1 MIDMLFPFFCKGVIE
16 LQKLR
21 GGTMML
27 KKRIIVFL
35 TASIFI
41 ALLVVQTGSSVFAGE
56 KLKNNVLARI
66 GNKVITEEYLEAKIK
81 TLPSNYQRSLD
92 HETLRKQVFERLVQ
106 MYVFAMEGKAE
117 KLDQDKDLKIWIDDA
132 VSGILARG
140 YVTRKFKKDANASEQ
155 EIEQYYNEHKSEFL
169 KPAMVKAS
177 HILIKVPPNAKP
189 GESSSA
195 LSKAGEIKKKL
206 DKGADFAKLAAEY
219 SDDPGSKNKGGNL
232 GFFAKTWMVPA
243 FSNAA
248 FALKKGE
255 ISKPVKT
262 RFGYHIIKVEDKKD
276 AEQQDLKSVKANI
289 RSELI
294 KIKVNTAIN
303 KDFERLKKKYKV
315 EIYKQKTGTK
325 AAEKKQKKKG

>member
-1 MIDMLFPFFCKGVIE
+1 
-16 LQKLR
+16 
-21 GGTMML
+21 ML
-27 KKRIIVFL
+27 KKIVNFLIISTFVTLF
-35 TASIFI
+35 
-41 ALLVVQTGSSVFAGE
+41 VVWTGAPVFAGE

-81 TLPSNYQRSLD
+81 TLPPNYQRSLD
-92 HETLRKQVFERLVQ
+92 YETLKKQVFERLVQ

-155 EIEQYYNEHKSEFL
+155 EIEKYYNEHKSEFL
-169 KPAMVKAS
+169 KPATVKAR
-177 HILIKVPPNAKP
+177 HILIMVAPDEKPEDITAALDKAK
-189 GESSSA
+189 
-195 LSKAGEIKKKL
+195 KIKKKL

-219 SDDPGSKNKGGNL
+219 SDDPGSKDKGGNL

-255 ISKPVKT
+255 ISEPVKT

-276 AEQQDLKSVKANI
+276 SEQQDLKSVKAI
-289 RSELI
+289 IQPKLI
-294 KIKVNTAIN
+294 NIKVNTAIN

-315 EIYKQKTGTK
+315 EIYKQKAGTK
-325 AAEKKQKKKG
+325 KPRGG

>member
-1 MIDMLFPFFCKGVIE
+1 
-16 LQKLR
+16 
-21 GGTMML
+21 ML
-27 KKRIIVFL
+27 KKIVNFLIISTFV
-35 TASIFI
+35 T
-41 ALLVVQTGSSVFAGE
+41 LLVVQTGGSVFAGE

-81 TLPSNYQRSLD
+81 TLPPNYQRSLD
-92 HETLRKQVFERLVQ
+92 YETLKKQVFERLVQ

-155 EIEQYYNEHKSEFL
+155 EIEKYYNEHKSEFL
-169 KPAMVKAS
+169 KPATVKAR
-177 HILIKVPPNAKP
+177 HILIMVAPDGKPEDITAALDKAK
-189 GESSSA
+189 
-195 LSKAGEIKKKL
+195 KIKKKL

-219 SDDPGSKNKGGNL
+219 SDDPGSKDKGGNL

-255 ISKPVKT
+255 ISEPVKT

-276 AEQQDLKSVKANI
+276 SEQQDLKSVKAI
-289 RSELI
+289 IQPKLI
-294 KIKVNTAIN
+294 NIKVNTAIN

-315 EIYKQKTGTK
+315 EIYKQKAGTK
-325 AAEKKQKKKG
+325 KPRGG

>member
-1 MIDMLFPFFCKGVIE
+1 MF
-16 LQKLR
+16 
-21 GGTMML
+21 
-27 KKRIIVFL
+27 KKIVNILIVSTFV
-35 TASIFI
+35 T
-41 ALLVVQTGSSVFAGE
+41 LLVVQTGGSVFAEE

-155 EIEQYYNEHKSEFL
+155 EIEKYYNGHKSEFL
-169 KPAMVKAS
+169 KPAMVKAR

-195 LSKAGEIKKKL
+195 LNKAGEIRKKL

-248 FALKKGE
+248 FTLKKGE

-303 KDFERLKKKYKV
+303 KDFERLKKKYNV
-315 EIYKQKTGTK
+315 EIYKQKAGTK